1 MASSSSNPHFFR
13 HSSFDSHYHLEVRQG
28 ICIVQ
33 VFVFCVPAC
42 CNAGWL
48 QGWQMLQGC
57 TAGWRRGNA
66 ARQAAGDEAPETRD
80 TCAGEWWGSSRKS
93 CCKIRNEIYSVWRTV
108 KYFNFVEES
117 FYDLCSTITIEIKSL
132 NMKVGRP
139 GKTVN
144 WISIRN
150 NEPSKWWQ
158 WTEETF
164 FLAQSCSV
172 KLSYCL
178 NFYWLFT

>member
-1 MASSSSNPHFFR
+1 MPSFFR
-13 HSSFDSHYHLEVRQG
+13 HSSFDSHYHLEVHLG

-33 VFVFCVPAC
+33 VFAFCDPAY

-57 TAGWRRGNA
+57 TAGWRQGNDA
-66 ARQAAGDEAPETRD
+66 AYPAAEDETQETHD
-80 TCAGEWWGSSRKS
+80 TCASEWWGSSTKR
-93 CCKIRNEIYSVWRTV
+93 CWNRNEIYWESRVWRTV

-117 FYDLCSTITIEIKSL
+117 FYDLCSTITIEIKSA

-158 WTEETF
+158 ATTKETF
-164 FLAQSCSV
+164 FLAQSCTV
-172 KLSYCL
+172 KFTSCL